1 MKKVGFNN
9 WGSFYLSWIIA
20 FEWNIRCL
28 RCDIIDSETRL
39 STMYAIRLYSKD
51 NDDLRRGTDNDDE
64 MKMYEK
70 YRCKVNMWE
79 NSFDGN
85 CIRLGCRIEAEFVP
99 RPSLY
104 SPINDNEYN
113 YHFQHELCNNFYPCI
128 FIYWTYSLLTSKYMH
143 IYWNRFSYCRW
154 TCIYSCIWGSGKL
167 NHQETRRYISFLCD
181 NTYTTTRGVVRYYL
195 QI

>member
-1 MKKVGFNN
+1 MNN
-9 WGSFYLSWIIA
+9 RGSFYLSWIIA

-28 RCDIIDSETRL
+28 RCDTTDNETRL

-64 MKMYEK
+64 IKMYEK

-104 SPINDNEYN
+104 SPINDNEYS
-113 YHFQHELCNNFYPCI
+113 YYFQYELWNN
-128 FIYWTYSLLTSKYMH
+128 LLLKRRSHLYLH
-143 IYWNRFSYCRW
+143 L
-154 TCIYSCIWGSGKL
+154 L
-167 NHQETRRYISFLCD
+167 NILFA
-181 NTYTTTRGVVRYYL
+181 YL
-195 QI
+195 

>member
-1 MKKVGFNN
+1 MSFISIISKNGGFEKKLSGYFPCNKYIVRLKVGLNN

-28 RCDIIDSETRL
+28 RCDITDNETRL

-85 CIRLGCRIEAEFVP
+85 CIRLGRRIEAEFVP

-104 SPINDNEYN
+104 SPINDNEYS
-113 YHFQHELCNNFYPCI
+113 YYFQYELCKNLPLYFR
-128 FIYWTYSLLTSKYMH
+128 LLN
-143 IYWNRFSYCRW
+143 IQFA
-154 TCIYSCIWGSGKL
+154 
-167 NHQETRRYISFLCD
+167 
-181 NTYTTTRGVVRYYL
+181 YL
-195 QI
+195 

>member
-1 MKKVGFNN
+1 MNN

-20 FEWNIRCL
+20 FEWSIRCW
-28 RCDIIDSETRL
+28 RCDITDNETRL
-39 STMYAIRLYSKD
+39 STMYAIRLCSKD

-64 MKMYEK
+64 MKMYET

-104 SPINDNEYN
+104 SPINENEYN
-113 YHFQHELCNNFYPCI
+113 DYCQYKLCKSSPLYFCLLNIQFAYLLVHAHLLKQVFLLQVNMYI
-128 FIYWTYSLLTSKYMH
+128 FLHLRVEQVEPPK
-143 IYWNRFSYCRW
+143 N
-154 TCIYSCIWGSGKL
+154 
-167 NHQETRRYISFLCD
+167 
-181 NTYTTTRGVVRYYL
+181 
-195 QI
+195 

>member
-1 MKKVGFNN
+1 
-9 WGSFYLSWIIA
+9 
-20 FEWNIRCL
+20 
-28 RCDIIDSETRL
+28 
-39 STMYAIRLYSKD
+39 MYAIRLYSKD

-104 SPINDNEYN
+104 SPTNKMNTIIIFNMNCVRIYVIKND
-113 YHFQHELCNNFYPCI
+113 FWWAKTML
-128 FIYWTYSLLTSKYMH
+128 S
-143 IYWNRFSYCRW
+143 
-154 TCIYSCIWGSGKL
+154 
-167 NHQETRRYISFLCD
+167 
-181 NTYTTTRGVVRYYL
+181 
-195 QI
+195 